1 MPFIN
6 KPDSSRGVIIFMI
19 SFISSFE
26 VINVVVPD
34 PNIFLWIAGS
44 VADAAAVH
52 PNGIKTLLANGLSK
66 FPIKDNPVF
75 SNDPKSLTKN
85 TANYPILNNWVFD
98 NFILAEELFVKALQ
112 SFETSVLVNNNLCG
126 KLFSSLE
133 SPIKLDEIFKVTS
146 ALFFVPDFNLLSCE
160 LGNFTFKGLYWVILY

>member
-1 MPFIN
+1 MPSLRVNRFSNKLAPKVPNNILRNPPLCSFVLFLIISPMPFIN

-85 TANYPILNNWVFD
+85 TPNYPILNNWVFD

-112 SFETSVLVNNNLCG
+112 SFAKNQ
-126 KLFSSLE
+126 
-133 SPIKLDEIFKVTS
+133 
-146 ALFFVPDFNLLSCE
+146 
-160 LGNFTFKGLYWVILY
+160 